1 MTSDRLAGVV
11 LADEILTA
19 CDRVLG
25 EVGRRRH
32 MFGWLRLPGG
42 ATDQWLVMD
51 AYYPGNRV
59 VVTAAGSHDALLDD
73 AVPAHGLRL
82 LIVDP
87 DELADD
93 RAGLDAVLR
102 RLLADLPEVMRPTG
116 ALPGSEG
123 PRESPVARALVT
135 MTQPDRIKPARPH
148 GRRRASYPS
157 DQAVAAGFVVG
168 VALLVVLGA
177 EFYIGLA
184 EVALGTGHV
193 LLAFGIALDACTRVL
208 GMVAAERAGQRAWVL
223 PCVIGGS
230 PVVATFALF
239 QRSGPVSVD
248 PAPLAGL
255 MSIISM
261 AIIGLA
267 LLTMLLGI

>member
-1 MTSDRLAGVV
+1 MTSDSLAAGV

-19 CDRVLG
+19 CDRILG
-25 EVGRRRH
+25 EVGRRGH

-42 ATDQWLVMD
+42 ATDQWLVVD

-59 VVTAAGSHDALLDD
+59 VVTATGSYDRLLDD

-93 RAGLDAVLR
+93 PAGLDAALR
-102 RLLADLPEVMRPTG
+102 RLLADLPEVVRPTG
-116 ALPGSEG
+116 QLPGSEG

-135 MTQPDRIKPARPH
+135 MTQPDRIKPARPR
-148 GRRRASYPS
+148 GRRRASYPN
-157 DQAVAAGFVVG
+157 DQALAAGFLVG

-177 EFYIGLA
+177 EIYIGLA
-184 EVALGTGHV
+184 EVALGTGQV

-230 PVVATFALF
+230 PVVAMFALF
-239 QRSGPVSVD
+239 QDSGPVSVE
-248 PAPLAGL
+248 PAPFAGL
-255 MSIISM
+255 LSVI
-261 AIIGLA
+261 AIVVVGLA

>member
-1 MTSDRLAGVV
+1 MTSDSVAEGLLTAG
-11 LADEILTA
+11 ILSA

-25 EVGRRRH
+25 EIGRRHH
-32 MFGWLRLPGG
+32 MFGWLRTPGA
-42 ATDQWLVMD
+42 ATDAWLVVD
-51 AYYPGNRV
+51 AYYPGNRMV
-59 VVTAAGSHDALLDD
+59 VAGHGVHDRLL
-73 AVPAHGLRL
+73 AEMIPAHGLRL
-82 LIVDP
+82 LLIDP
-87 DELADD
+87 EELAEDP
-93 RAGLDAVLR
+93 AGTDAWLR
-102 RLLADLPEVMRPTG
+102 RTIAELPEVVRPTG
-116 ALPGSEG
+116 QLPGAEG
-123 PRESPVARALVT
+123 PRESPVAQALVT
-135 MTQPDRIKPARPH
+135 MTRPERIQPARPH
-148 GRRRASYPS
+148 GRRRPSYPS
-157 DQAVAAGFVVG
+157 DQAVAAGFLVG
-168 VALLVVLGA
+168 IALLVVLGA

-230 PVVATFALF
+230 PVVAMFALF

-255 MSIISM
+255 MSIASM

-267 LLTMLLGI
+267 LLAMLLGI